1 MSTAEKPAQF
11 CHVHG
16 HSCRTLQKVLG
27 NRCADVRGCNMP
39 VMFEIFNLFL
49 ISLLYC
55 GLQIFVLENWLLI
68 VFFWLEK
75 NPTLKSRGGI

>member
-1 MSTAEKPAQF
+1 
-11 CHVHG
+11 
-16 HSCRTLQKVLG
+16 
-27 NRCADVRGCNMP
+27 MP
-39 VMFEIFNLFL
+39 VMFEIFNLVL

-75 NPTLKSRGGI
+75 NPALKSRGGI